1 MNKPLMF
8 TNNTHLMEQ
17 LKARV
22 WQTYKTIKAGDFQ
35 EWYDGLSPIEQSA
48 WKVKF
53 EEVND

>member
-17 LKARV
+17 LKARI

-35 EWYDGLSPIEQSA
+35 EWYDGLSPIEQAA

-53 EEVND
+53 EEIND